1 MTKVTFRFYGDL
13 NDFLPPM
20 AQQVDFAYRFQG
32 DQSVKHLIE
41 AIGAPHTEVA
51 LMLVDGVSVGFDYL
65 PQSGERVAVY
75 PPFSAL
81 ELDTESVLRPPLP
94 DPPTFLVDN
103 HLGKLARRLR
113 LLGLDTGYD
122 SALDD
127 DALAERAAAE
137 QRILLTRDRGLL
149 KRRMVVWGYCLRTTD
164 AREQMFAV
172 LRRFRLHDRITPWTR
187 CLHCNGHLSPV
198 AKAAVQDR
206 LEPKTRLYYDDFRQC
221 DSWGRVYWQGS
232 NFQALAA
239 LADEAVRSHRT
250 GDSYTPYCVSSP
262 HVPSSDL
269 SPNPANL

>member
-13 NDFLPPM
+13 NDFLPPT
-20 AQQVDFAYRFQG
+20 ARQVDFAYRFQG

-65 PQSGERVAVY
+65 PQPDERVAVY

-94 DPPTFLVDN
+94 DPPTFLADN

-113 LLGLDTGYD
+113 LLGLDTNYNG
-122 SALDD
+122 ALDD
-127 DALAERAAAE
+127 DALAECATSE

-149 KRRMVVWGYCLRTTD
+149 KRRVVVWGYCLRTTD
-164 AREQMFAV
+164 AREQLFAV
-172 LRRFRLHDRITPWTR
+172 VRRFRLFDRIAPWTR
-187 CLHCNGHLSPV
+187 CLRCNGRLSPV
-198 AKAAVQDR
+198 AKAAVRDR

-221 DSWGRVYWQGS
+221 DRCDQVYWQGS
-232 NFQALAA
+232 HFSPLAELVA
-239 LADEAVRSHRT
+239 EVRRE
-250 GDSYTPYCVSSP
+250 YRQ
-262 HVPSSDL
+262 
-269 SPNPANL
+269 